1 MKIQFIPKKGKLSPS
16 NNFWGLRNLRSCRS
30 FGYMKETTPPTASE
44 LMLKNFPHEPTAGQQ
59 HFFIKIAEFLED
71 DNLRDCFLLK
81 GYAGTGKTTLI
92 STVIKVVNK
101 FGFKTVLLAPTG
113 RAAKV
118 MSNYSKKK
126 SFTIHK
132 KIYRQVADAYTGS
145 LHFERQSNKHRDTL
159 FIVDEASMIS
169 DEAEFGSRGLLADL
183 IEYVFEGIGNKLLI
197 VGDVAQLPPINK
209 ELSPALDKGILEST
223 YYMSVYEQE
232 LTEVTRQGQNSG
244 ILQNATRLR
253 DALPLEKLSIQLR
266 TRGLRDFYKMP
277 GDRLE
282 DGLRYAYEKHGRE
295 NVTIITRS
303 NREAVQLNE
312 FVRRQINGSEE
323 EIEAGDLL
331 MIVRNNYT
339 VLDEESPAG
348 FLANGD
354 FVEVKRIRKEEEMHG
369 FRFATVELQLLDY
382 EEQPPFEAK
391 IFLDTLHSPAPSLS
405 QDENKRLY
413 EAVLQDYIYLKSK
426 KARTEA
432 IRQDVYLNA
441 LQVKFAYAL
450 TCHKSQGGQWK
461 SVFVNQGYLPEEQV
475 NREFV
480 RWLYTAMTR
489 ATDEVFMMNFHAQ
502 FFE

>member
-1 MKIQFIPKKGKLSPS
+1 MKETQSPS
-16 NNFWGLRNLRSCRS
+16 PTELLLKGFPHQPTVGQAHFFLKIGEFLADENLRS
-30 FGYMKETTPPTASE
+30 
-44 LMLKNFPHEPTAGQQ
+44 
-59 HFFIKIAEFLED
+59 
-71 DNLRDCFLLK
+71 CFLLK

-92 STVIKVVNK
+92 SALIKSIAK
-101 FGFKTVLLAPTG
+101 FGFKSVLLAPTG

-118 MSNYSKKK
+118 MAHYSKKK
-126 SFTIHK
+126 AHTIHK
-132 KIYRQVADAYTGS
+132 IIYRQVADAYTGS

-169 DEAEFGSRGLLADL
+169 DEAEFGARGLLSDL
-183 IEYVFEGIGNKLLI
+183 IEFVFEGIGNKLLI

-209 ELSPALDKGILEST
+209 DLSPALDKGLLESSFYLT
-223 YYMSVYEQE
+223 VFEQE

-253 DALPLEKLSIQLR
+253 DALPLEKLTIKLQ
-266 TRGLRDFYKMP
+266 TRGLKDFYKMP
-277 GDRLE
+277 SDRLE
-282 DGLRYAYEKHGRE
+282 DGLRYAYQKHGRE

-303 NREAVQLNE
+303 NREAVQLNQ
-312 FVRRQINGSEE
+312 FVRRQINGAEE
-323 EIEAGDLL
+323 ELDVGDLL

-339 VLDEESPAG
+339 ILDEESPAG

-354 FVEVKRIRKEEEMHG
+354 FVEVKRIRREEEVHG

-391 IFLDTLHSPAPSLS
+391 IFLDTLHSPSPSLN
-405 QDENKRLY
+405 QEDNRRLY
-413 EAVLQDYIYLKSK
+413 EAVAEDYQHLKSK

-432 IRQDVYLNA
+432 LRQDVYLNA

-450 TCHKSQGGQWK
+450 TCHKSQGGQWNA
-461 SVFVNQGYLPEEQV
+461 VFINQGYLSEEQV
-475 NREFV
+475 NREFA
-480 RWLYTAMTR
+480 RWLYTAVTR
-489 ATDEVFMMNFHAQ
+489 ATDEVFMMNFHAH

>member
-1 MKIQFIPKKGKLSPS
+1 
-16 NNFWGLRNLRSCRS
+16 
-30 FGYMKETTPPTASE
+30 MKETPPLTSAA
-44 LMLKNFPHEPTAGQQ
+44 LVQKAFPHEPTSGQQ
-59 HFFIKIAEFLED
+59 HFFTKIAEFLENED
-71 DNLRDCFLLK
+71 VRDCFLLK

-92 STVIKVVNK
+92 STVIKVITK
-101 FGFKTVLLAPTG
+101 FGYKTVLLAPTG

-126 SFTIHK
+126 ALTIHK
-132 KIYRQVADAYTGS
+132 KIYRQVADAYTGT

-169 DEAEFGSRGLLADL
+169 DEAEFGSHGLLYDL

-209 ELSPALDKGILEST
+209 ELSPALDKSYLEST
-223 YYMSVYEQE
+223 FYLSVYEQE
-232 LTEVTRQGQNSG
+232 LTEVTRQGQHSG
-244 ILQNATRLR
+244 ILRNATSLR
-253 DALPLEKLSIQLR
+253 DTLPLEKLDIKLQ
-266 TRGLRDFYKMP
+266 TKGLRDFYKMP
-277 GDRLE
+277 SDRLE

-303 NREAVQLNE
+303 NREAVQLNQ
-312 FVRRQINGSEE
+312 FVRRQINAAEE
-323 EIEAGDLL
+323 ELEVGDLL

-354 FVEVKRIRKEEEMHG
+354 FVEVKRIRKEEEVHG

-391 IFLDTLHSPAPSLS
+391 IFLDTLHSPSPSLT
-405 QDENKRLY
+405 QEENRRLY
-413 EAVLQDYIYLKSK
+413 EAVLEDYMYLKTK
-426 KARTEA
+426 KARNEA

-461 SVFVNQGYLPEEQV
+461 SVFVNQGFLPEDQV
-475 NREFV
+475 NKEFV
-480 RWLYTAMTR
+480 RWLYTAVTR
-489 ATDEVFMMNFHAQ
+489 ATDEIFMMNFHAQ

>member
-1 MKIQFIPKKGKLSPS
+1 MKEAPSLSP
-16 NNFWGLRNLRSCRS
+16 
-30 FGYMKETTPPTASE
+30 TE
-44 LMLKNFPHEPTAGQQ
+44 LLLKSFPHQPTDGQS
-59 HFFIKIAEFLED
+59 HFFLKIGEFLED
-71 DNLRDCFLLK
+71 ENLRSGFLLK

-92 STVIKVVNK
+92 SALIKVIAK

-118 MSNYSKKK
+118 MANYSKKK
-126 SFTIHK
+126 AHTIHK
-132 KIYRQVADAYTGS
+132 IIYRQVADAYTGS

-169 DEAEFGSRGLLADL
+169 DEAEFGSRGLLSDL

-209 ELSPALDKGILEST
+209 DLSPALDKALLESSF
-223 YYMSVYEQE
+223 YMTVFEQE

-244 ILQNATRLR
+244 ILLNATRLR
-253 DALPLEKLSIQLR
+253 DVLTLEKVNIQFQ
-266 TRGLRDFYKMP
+266 TRGLKDFYKMP
-277 GDRLE
+277 SDRLE
-282 DGLRYAYEKHGRE
+282 DGLRYAYDKQGRE

-303 NREAVQLNE
+303 NREAVQLNQ
-312 FVRRQINGSEE
+312 FVRRQINGAEE
-323 EIEAGDLL
+323 ELEAGDLL

-339 VLDEESPAG
+339 ILDEESPAG

-354 FVEVKRIRKEEEMHG
+354 FVEVKRIRKEEEVHG
-369 FRFATVELQLLDY
+369 FRFATVELQLIDY

-391 IFLDTLHSPAPSLS
+391 IFLDTLHSPSPSLS
-405 QDENKRLY
+405 QEDNRRLY
-413 EAVLQDYIYLKSK
+413 EAVAEDYQHLKSK

-432 IRQDVYLNA
+432 LRKDVYLNA

-461 SVFVNQGYLPEEQV
+461 TVFINQGYLPEEQV

-480 RWLYTAMTR
+480 RWLYTAVTR

>member
-1 MKIQFIPKKGKLSPS
+1 MH
-16 NNFWGLRNLRSCRS
+16 SCRS
-30 FGYMKETTPPTASE
+30 FGYMKETSPPSPSD
-44 LMLKNFPHEPTAGQQ
+44 LLKKSFPHEPTAGQE
-59 HFFIKIAEFLED
+59 HFFLKIAEFLED
-71 DNLRDCFLLK
+71 ENLRDCFLLK

-92 STVIKVVNK
+92 STLIKVIPK

-118 MSNYSKKK
+118 MANYSRKKAL
-126 SFTIHK
+126 TIHK
-132 KIYRQVADAYTGS
+132 KIYRQVADAYTGA
-145 LHFERQSNKHRDTL
+145 LHFELQSNKHRDTL

-169 DEAEFGSRGLLADL
+169 DEAEFGSRGLLSDL
-183 IEYVFEGIGNKLLI
+183 IEFVFEGIGNKMLI
-197 VGDVAQLPPINK
+197 VGDVAQLPPVNK
-209 ELSPALDKGILEST
+209 DISPALDKSVLET
-223 YYMSVYEQE
+223 AYYMSVYEQE
-232 LTEVTRQGQNSG
+232 LTEVTRQGQDSG
-244 ILQNATRLR
+244 ILHNATRLR
-253 DALPLEKLSIQLR
+253 DSLPKEKLSIQLQ
-266 TRGLRDFYKMP
+266 TKGLRDFYKMP
-277 GDRLE
+277 SDRLE
-282 DGLRYAYEKHGRE
+282 DGLRYAYDKYGRE

-303 NREAVQLNE
+303 NREAVQLNQ
-312 FVRRQINGSEE
+312 FVRRQINGAEE
-323 EIEAGDLL
+323 ELDTGDLL

-339 VLDEESPAG
+339 VLGEESPAG

-354 FVEVKRIRKEEEMHG
+354 FVEVKRIRREEEVHG

-382 EEQPPFEAK
+382 EDQPPFEAK
-391 IFLDTLHSPAPSLS
+391 IFLDTLHSPSPSLS
-405 QDENKRLY
+405 QEENRRLY
-413 EAVLQDYIYLKSK
+413 DAVSQDYQYLKTK

-461 SVFVNQGYLPEEQV
+461 AVFVNQGFLPEDQL

-480 RWLYTAMTR
+480 RWLYTAVTR

>member
-1 MKIQFIPKKGKLSPS
+1 MKETQSPS
-16 NNFWGLRNLRSCRS
+16 PTELLLKGFPHQPTVGQAHFFLKIGEFLADENLRS
-30 FGYMKETTPPTASE
+30 
-44 LMLKNFPHEPTAGQQ
+44 
-59 HFFIKIAEFLED
+59 
-71 DNLRDCFLLK
+71 CFLLK

-92 STVIKVVNK
+92 SALIKSIAK
-101 FGFKTVLLAPTG
+101 FGFKSVLLAPTG

-118 MSNYSKKK
+118 MAHYSKKK
-126 SFTIHK
+126 AHTIHK
-132 KIYRQVADAYTGS
+132 IIYRQVADAYTGS

-169 DEAEFGSRGLLADL
+169 DEAEFGARGLLSDL
-183 IEYVFEGIGNKLLI
+183 IEFVFEGIGNKLLI

-209 ELSPALDKGILEST
+209 DLSPALDKGLLESSFYLT
-223 YYMSVYEQE
+223 VFEQE

-253 DALPLEKLSIQLR
+253 DALPLEKLTIKLQ
-266 TRGLRDFYKMP
+266 TRGLKDFYKMP
-277 GDRLE
+277 SDRLE
-282 DGLRYAYEKHGRE
+282 DGLRYAYQKHGRE

-303 NREAVQLNE
+303 NREAVQLNQ
-312 FVRRQINGSEE
+312 FVRRQINGAEE
-323 EIEAGDLL
+323 ELDVGDLL

-339 VLDEESPAG
+339 ILDEESPAG

-354 FVEVKRIRKEEEMHG
+354 FVEVKRIRREEEVHG

-391 IFLDTLHSPAPSLS
+391 IFLDTLHSPSPSLN
-405 QDENKRLY
+405 QEDNRRLY
-413 EAVLQDYIYLKSK
+413 EAVAEDYQHLKSK

-432 IRQDVYLNA
+432 LRQDVYLNA

-450 TCHKSQGGQWK
+450 TCHKSQGGQWNA
-461 SVFVNQGYLPEEQV
+461 VFINQGYLPEEQV
-475 NREFV
+475 NREFA
-480 RWLYTAMTR
+480 RWLYTAVTR
-489 ATDEVFMMNFHAQ
+489 ATDEVFMMNFHAH

>member
-1 MKIQFIPKKGKLSPS
+1 
-16 NNFWGLRNLRSCRS
+16 
-30 FGYMKETTPPTASE
+30 
-44 LMLKNFPHEPTAGQQ
+44 
-59 HFFIKIAEFLED
+59 
-71 DNLRDCFLLK
+71 
-81 GYAGTGKTTLI
+81 
-92 STVIKVVNK
+92 
-101 FGFKTVLLAPTG
+101 
-113 RAAKV
+113 
-118 MSNYSKKK
+118 
-126 SFTIHK
+126 
-132 KIYRQVADAYTGS
+132 

-169 DEAEFGSRGLLADL
+169 DEAEFGSRGLLYDL

-197 VGDVAQLPPINK
+197 VGDVAQLPPINRD
-209 ELSPALDKGILEST
+209 LSPALDKALLEST
-223 YYMSVYEQE
+223 FYMSVYEQE
-232 LTEVTRQGQNSG
+232 LTEVTRQGQDSG
-244 ILQNATRLR
+244 ILRNATHLR
-253 DALPLEKLSIQLR
+253 DVLPLEKLNIQLQ
-266 TRGLRDFYKMP
+266 TKGLRDFYKMP
-277 GDRLE
+277 SDRLE

-303 NREAVQLNE
+303 NREAVQLNQ
-312 FVRRQINGSEE
+312 FVRRQINAAEE
-323 EIEAGDLL
+323 ELEAGDLL

-354 FVEVKRIRKEEEMHG
+354 FVEVKRIRKEEEVHG

-391 IFLDTLHSPAPSLS
+391 IFLDTLHSPSPSMS
-405 QDENKRLY
+405 QEESKRLY

-426 KARTEA
+426 KVRNEA

-475 NREFV
+475 NKEFI
-480 RWLYTAMTR
+480 RWLYTAVTR

>member
-1 MKIQFIPKKGKLSPS
+1 MKESPPPS
-16 NNFWGLRNLRSCRS
+16 PTELLMKHFPHQPTVGQSDFFLKISEFLADENLRS
-30 FGYMKETTPPTASE
+30 G
-44 LMLKNFPHEPTAGQQ
+44 
-59 HFFIKIAEFLED
+59 
-71 DNLRDCFLLK
+71 FLLK

-92 STVIKVVNK
+92 SALIKVIAK

-118 MSNYSKKK
+118 MANYSKKK
-126 SFTIHK
+126 ANTIHK
-132 KIYRQVADAYTGS
+132 VIYRQVADPYTGS

-159 FIVDEASMIS
+159 FIVDESSMIS
-169 DEAEFGSRGLLADL
+169 DEAEFGSKGLLSDL

-209 ELSPALDKGILEST
+209 DLSPALDKSLLEST
-223 YYMSVYEQE
+223 FYMTLFEQE

-244 ILQNATRLR
+244 ILLNATRLR
-253 DALPLEKLSIQLR
+253 DVLPLEKWDIQLQ
-266 TRGLRDFYKMP
+266 TRGLKDFYKMP
-277 GDRLE
+277 SDRLE
-282 DGLRYAYEKHGRE
+282 DGLRYAYGKHGRK

-303 NREAVQLNE
+303 NREAVQLNQ
-312 FVRRQINGSEE
+312 FVRRQINGAEE
-323 EIEAGDLL
+323 ELEAGDLL

-339 VLDEESPAG
+339 ILDEESPAG

-354 FVEVKRIRKEEEMHG
+354 FVEVKRIRREEEVHG

-391 IFLDTLHSPAPSLS
+391 IFLDTLHSASPSLS
-405 QDENKRLY
+405 QEDNRRLY
-413 EAVLQDYIYLKSK
+413 EAVAEDYQHLKSK

-432 IRQDVYLNA
+432 LRQDVYLNA

-450 TCHKSQGGQWK
+450 TCHKSQGGQWN
-461 SVFVNQGYLPEEQV
+461 SVFINQGYLPEEQV

-480 RWLYTAMTR
+480 RWLYTAVTR
-489 ATDEVFMMNFHAQ
+489 ATDEVFLMNFHPQ

>member
-1 MKIQFIPKKGKLSPS
+1 M
-16 NNFWGLRNLRSCRS
+16 RNLHSYCS
-30 FGYMKETTPPTASE
+30 FEYMKETPPLTSAA
-44 LMLKNFPHEPTAGQQ
+44 LVQKAFPHEPTSGQQ
-59 HFFIKIAEFLED
+59 HFFTKIAEFLENED
-71 DNLRDCFLLK
+71 VRDCFLLK

-92 STVIKVVNK
+92 STVIKVITK
-101 FGFKTVLLAPTG
+101 FGYKTVLLAPTG

-126 SFTIHK
+126 ALTIHK
-132 KIYRQVADAYTGS
+132 KIYRQVADAYTGT

-169 DEAEFGSRGLLADL
+169 DEAEFGSHGLLYDL

-209 ELSPALDKGILEST
+209 ELSPALDKSYLEST
-223 YYMSVYEQE
+223 FFLSVYEQE
-232 LTEVTRQGQNSG
+232 LTEVTRQGQHSG
-244 ILQNATRLR
+244 ILRNATSLR
-253 DALPLEKLSIQLR
+253 DTLPLEKLDIKLQ
-266 TRGLRDFYKMP
+266 TKGLRDFYKMP
-277 GDRLE
+277 SDRLE

-303 NREAVQLNE
+303 NREAVQLNQ
-312 FVRRQINGSEE
+312 FVRRQINAAEE
-323 EIEAGDLL
+323 ELEVGDLL

-354 FVEVKRIRKEEEMHG
+354 FVEVKRIRKEEEVHG

-391 IFLDTLHSPAPSLS
+391 IFLDTLHSPSPSLT
-405 QDENKRLY
+405 QEENRRLY
-413 EAVLQDYIYLKSK
+413 EAVLEDYMYLKTK
-426 KARTEA
+426 KARNEA

-461 SVFVNQGYLPEEQV
+461 SVFVNQGFLPEDQV
-475 NREFV
+475 NKEFV
-480 RWLYTAMTR
+480 RWLYTAVTR
-489 ATDEVFMMNFHAQ
+489 ATDEIFMMNFHAQ